1 VYIVSFHTLYLKV
14 LNGCFELF
22 TPEKRVF
29 AMIIRDVY
37 PVSWDRDELHRWEM
51 MRLAIKASRKVEIE
65 VFI

>member
-1 VYIVSFHTLYLKV
+1 VYILSFHTLYLKV

-29 AMIIRDVY
+29 AMILRDVY
-37 PVSWDRDELHRWEM
+37 PVWWHRKELHGREM

>member
-37 PVSWDRDELHRWEM
+37 PVRRDRKELHGREM
-51 MRLAIKASRKVEIE
+51 MRSAIKASRKVEIE